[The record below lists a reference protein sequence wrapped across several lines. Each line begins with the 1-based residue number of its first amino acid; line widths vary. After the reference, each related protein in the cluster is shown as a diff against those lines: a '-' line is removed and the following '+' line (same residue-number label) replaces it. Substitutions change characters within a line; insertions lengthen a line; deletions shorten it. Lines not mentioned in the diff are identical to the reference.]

1 VTPATLEGV
10 PEQFHDFFVASAGVS
25 GALIGLLFVASAV
38 APERIVQSS
47 APIRA
52 QESAAGAYLVL
63 VDTLFVAL
71 AALIPGNSLAVVVP
85 LMAGI
90 GIVGTLVFAGITV
103 LEVRR
108 PDVRWIWHR
117 LLSLAFFSWQLVLG
131 FQLATGNWRTATLTT
146 LASLSLAFY
155 AIGITRAWQLLGGTG
170 HGILDGIALWRS
182 RHGTGT
188 TRE

>member
-1 VTPATLEGV
+1 MEGV
-10 PEQFHDFFVASAGVS
+10 PEEFHDFFVASAGVS

-63 VDTLFVAL
+63 INTLFVAL
-71 AALIPGNSLAVVVP
+71 AALIPANSLAVVVP
-85 LMAGI
+85 LMACVGI
-90 GIVGTLVFAGITV
+90 IGTVVFAGITI

-108 PDVRWIWHR
+108 PGLRWIWHR
-117 LLSLAFFSWQLVLG
+117 LLSLGFFVWQLVLG
-131 FQLATGNWRTATLTT
+131 IQLASGNTDTAVLAT

-182 RHGTGT
+182 RHGEGAP
-188 TRE
+188 RE